1 MVLSQKTRKFLLSII
16 LSAGI
21 FFCGNNFV
29 AVADYFGSGGALG
42 GSGFSWSQGW
52 SSGIFGS
59 VGFGNF
65 ASGGVE
71 GGAGILSEA
80 DMKLIVEAL
89 IDSYFID
96 ANVDFATFLQNYV
109 SKDGLSGKEVYNKMI
124 SSTKPQ
130 YYQSFMNY
138 MDTPE
143 GRLKASKELSAA
155 FDVTLPASKTGSQS
169 GVTTITDE
177 TINDIKR
184 ALKTGKTTSLTDSAV
199 RQALIEN
206 GINPDNLSQLEYLK
220 SKGVNIPS
228 TLIASASANS
238 QSQTA
243 SASGPDYDAA
253 EKYLNSI
260 RGKGLTADEVS
271 QGLAGFGFTCA
282 NGICKEAGTNRV
294 ATGDGSLSSTDINSK
309 YFWATEGGCL
319 DGFGEVE
326 IGGSSS
332 PTKKNN
338 ESSETNTPP
347 ANTTCTSYTYSDWS
361 ACAGGVQSRS
371 ILHQYPSGC
380 TDTATAVL
388 TQNCTMPAVACTS
401 YTYSDWSACV
411 GGNQTRAIVSKLP
424 SGCTDTATAVFT
436 QACTAECTASQIPLV
451 TNTTAATQSVNSATL
466 SLITDRP
473 AKCEY
478 RENGGFTFGTGAGT
492 DFKVT
497 GSYNHNSGLTGVTA
511 GAKTYYAVCKDATAN
526 CFSASLK
533 IEFTAESASS
543 TEETCA
549 DLTSNDRKNNA
560 NRSYFGTAGADS
572 TYLWQAVETGT
583 RDKFEKVDW
592 YAGYQLTPEKDG
604 KVNQLCG
611 NFPAGA
617 VNRVSLYDGSYE
629 ELAGAEITGD
639 NFWRC
644 VDIAP
649 VQVKTDRRYYVLAR
663 IEDDPVY
670 FEFKSGMLPK
680 AAGNAVI
687 EVGVRQSASSG
698 DFGEDERKTYDHMIF
713 GLVDVRISWAPQTL
727 SGPSIAS
734 FEPQGNVDDDR
745 AVLSVE
751 ASGAAEC
758 RFGREDV
765 SYDQMD
771 YPMNKTTTG
780 KFTGKVCNLEKGA
793 YTFYARCKDGGGAK
807 NNVSAATT
815 FTITQ

>member
-1 MVLSQKTRKFLLSII
+1 MNDNTSSLQVSRLKFGCKKEKAIIFSLLCGFVFGI
-16 LSAGI
+16 LLFGFSEVDVAEA
-21 FFCGNNFV
+21 V
-29 AVADYFGSGGALG
+29 AVGEGTDMG
-42 GSGFSWSQGW
+42 WSFGW
-52 SSGIFGS
+52 SSGIFNN

-71 GGAGILSEA
+71 GGAGVLTEA
-80 DMKLIVEAL
+80 EVMAVIEAI
-89 IDSYFID
+89 IDSYFQDGDNID
-96 ANVDFATFLQNYV
+96 FVAALIGNSVGKGAYEKMIAYDQKIA
-109 SKDGLSGKEVYNKMI
+109 KSGKD
-124 SSTKPQ
+124 P
-130 YYQSFMNY
+130 YYKNFIEYVN
-138 MDTPE
+138 TPE
-143 GRLKASKELSAA
+143 GALKALQAAKETSMIY
-155 FDVTLPASKTGSQS
+155 DVTLPTSKISLPASGTPASQTPETQAEGNAEDDFVDVVTGGCLS
-169 GVTTITDE
+169 GMWTGGLFGVSLEEDSSPSSPNYNKIME
-177 TINDIKR
+177 NYW
-184 ALKTGKTTSLTDSAV
+184 LKDAKGNIIRD
-199 RQALIEN
+199 
-206 GINPDNLSQLEYLK
+206 
-220 SKGVNIPS
+220 SKGNPIVDV
-228 TLIASASANS
+228 
-238 QSQTA
+238 
-243 SASGPDYDAA
+243 G
-253 EKYLNSI
+253 KYS
-260 RGKGLTADEVS
+260 KDVSLTADEIREKYSS
-271 QGLAGFGFTCA
+271 QGT
-282 NGICKEAGTNRV
+282 T
-294 ATGDGSLSSTDINSK
+294 
-309 YFWATEGGCL
+309 
-319 DGFGEVE
+319 
-326 IGGSSS
+326 GGSKTTSGGSGSGSS
-332 PTKKNN
+332 GTGGGN
-338 ESSETNTPP
+338 EPATNT
-347 ANTTCTSYTYSDWS
+347 NTTCTSYTYGEWS

-411 GGNQTRAIVSKLP
+411 GGNQTRAIASKLP

-466 SLITDRP
+466 SLITDRS

-497 GSYNHNSGLTGVTA
+497 GNYNHNSGLTGVTA

-526 CFSASLK
+526 CFSAPLK

-543 TEETCA
+543 TEEACIG
-549 DLTSNDRKNNA
+549 LTSNDRKNNA

-649 VQVKTDRRYYVLAR
+649 VQVKTDRRYYVIAR

-727 SGPSIAS
+727 SGPAIAS
-734 FEPQGNVDDDR
+734 FEPRGNVDDDH
-745 AVLSVE
+745 AVLSVQ
-751 ASGAAEC
+751 ASDAAEC

>member
-1 MVLSQKTRKFLLSII
+1 MFLKNFTICFSVLLSI
-16 LSAGI
+16 AGVV
-21 FFCGNNFV
+21 FFQNRVN
-29 AVADYFGSGGALG
+29 AVFNTGGA
-42 GSGFSWSQGW
+42 SGQAYWDANFSA
-52 SSGIFGS
+52 

-65 ASGGVE
+65 SSGGVE
-71 GGAGILSEA
+71 GGAGILSPAE
-80 DMKLIVEAL
+80 MKLIVEAL
-89 IDSYFID
+89 IDSYFTD
-96 ANVDFATFLQNYV
+96 VNVDFATFLQNYV

-124 SSTKPQ
+124 SSTEPQ

-138 MDTPE
+138 VDTQE
-143 GRLKASKELSAA
+143 GKEKISQEFGDA
-155 FDVTLPASKTGSQS
+155 FDLTLPVSKTGGQN
-169 GVTTITDE
+169 GVATPANMDYDKVARDVAWALRTSNVNEENIDREAVILAELAKNGVSPDDQLMKNALLKQGITPP
-177 TINDIKR
+177 
-184 ALKTGKTTSLTDSAV
+184 TS
-199 RQALIEN
+199 
-206 GINPDNLSQLEYLK
+206 
-220 SKGVNIPS
+220 
-228 TLIASASANS
+228 SASSNS

-243 SASGPDYDAA
+243 STSGPNYDAA

-294 ATGDGSLSSTDINSK
+294 ATGDASGSKADINSK

-338 ESSETNTPP
+338 ESSETNVTPV
-347 ANTTCTSYTYSDWS
+347 NTNKTCTSYTYGDWS

-401 YTYSDWSACV
+401 YTYSDWSACA
-411 GGNQTRAIVSKLP
+411 GGSQTRAIVSRSP
-424 SGCTDTATAVFT
+424 SGCTDTSSAVFT
-436 QACTAECTASQIPLV
+436 QACTMECTASQIPLV
-451 TNTTAATQSVNSATL
+451 TNTTAATQSVSNATL
-466 SLITDRP
+466 SLITDRE
-473 AKCEY
+473 ADCEY
-478 RENGGFTFGTGAGT
+478 RENGGFTFGTGT
-492 DFKVT
+492 DFNVT
-497 GSYNHNSGLTGVTA
+497 GAYNHNSGLTGVTA
-511 GAKTYYAVCKDATAN
+511 GAKTYYAVCKTAAAN
-526 CFSASLK
+526 CFSAPLK

-543 TEETCA
+543 TEEACIG
-549 DLTSNDRKNNA
+549 LTSNDRKNNA

-592 YAGYQLTPEKDG
+592 YAGYQFTPEKDG

-649 VQVKTDRRYYVLAR
+649 VQVKTDRRYYVIAR

-745 AVLSVE
+745 AVLSVQ
-751 ASGAAEC
+751 ASDAAEC

>member
-1 MVLSQKTRKFLLSII
+1 MFLKNFTICFSVLLSI
-16 LSAGI
+16 AGVV
-21 FFCGNNFV
+21 FFQNRVN
-29 AVADYFGSGGALG
+29 AVFNTGGA
-42 GSGFSWSQGW
+42 SGQAYWDANFSA
-52 SSGIFGS
+52 

-65 ASGGVE
+65 SSGGVE

-89 IDSYFID
+89 IDSYFTD
-96 ANVDFATFLQNYV
+96 VNVDFATFLQNYV
-109 SKDGLSGKEVYNKMI
+109 SKDGLSGKYVYDKMI
-124 SSTKPQ
+124 SSTEPQ

-138 MDTPE
+138 VGTQE
-143 GRLKASKELSAA
+143 GKEKISQEFGAA
-155 FDVTLPASKTGSQS
+155 FDVTLPVSKTGSQS
-169 GVTTITDE
+169 GVATITDE
-177 TINDIKR
+177 TINDIKW

-199 RQALIEN
+199 RQALIKN

-228 TLIASASANS
+228 TLIASASSNS

-243 SASGPDYDAA
+243 STSGPNYDAA

-294 ATGDGSLSSTDINSK
+294 ATGDASGSKADINSK

-338 ESSETNTPP
+338 ESSETNVTPV
-347 ANTTCTSYTYSDWS
+347 NTNKTCTSYTYGDWS

-388 TQNCTMPAVACTS
+388 TQNCIMPAVACTS
-401 YTYSDWSACV
+401 YTYSDWSACA
-411 GGNQTRAIVSKLP
+411 GGSQTRAIVSRSP
-424 SGCTDTATAVFT
+424 SGCTDTSSAVFT
-436 QACTAECTASQIPLV
+436 QACTMECTASQIPLV
-451 TNTTAATQSVNSATL
+451 TNTTAATQSVSNATL
-466 SLITDRP
+466 SLITDRE
-473 AKCEY
+473 ADCEY
-478 RENGGFTFGTGAGT
+478 RENGGFTFNTGT
-492 DFKVT
+492 DFNVT
-497 GSYNHNSGLTGVTA
+497 GAYNHNSGLTGVTA
-511 GAKTYYAVCKDATAN
+511 GAKTYYAVCKTAAAN
-526 CFSASLK
+526 CFSAPLK

-543 TEETCA
+543 TEEACIG
-549 DLTSNDRKNNA
+549 LTSNDRKNNA

-617 VNRVSLYDGSYE
+617 VNRVSLYDGSYK

-649 VQVKTDRRYYVLAR
+649 VQVKTDRRYYVIAR
-663 IEDDPVY
+663 IEDGPVY

-680 AAGNAVI
+680 AAGNAII

-734 FEPQGNVDDDR
+734 FDPQGNVDDDR
-745 AVLSVE
+745 AVLSVQ

-765 SYDQMD
+765 SYDQMS
-771 YPMNKTTTG
+771 YPMNKTAAG
-780 KFTGKVCNLEKGA
+780 KFTSKICDLEQGT
-793 YTFYARCKDGGGAK
+793 YTFYVRCKDGGGAK

-815 FTITQ
+815 FAITQ

>member
-177 TINDIKR
+177 TINDIKW

-347 ANTTCTSYTYSDWS
+347 ANTTCTSYTYGEWS

-436 QACTAECTASQIPLV
+436 QVCTAECTASQIPLV

-492 DFKVT
+492 NFNVT

-526 CFSASLK
+526 CFSAPLK

-649 VQVKTDRRYYVLAR
+649 VQVKTDRRYYVIAR

-727 SGPSIAS
+727 SGPAIAS

-745 AVLSVE
+745 AVLSVQ
-751 ASGAAEC
+751 ASDAAEC

>member
-29 AVADYFGSGGALG
+29 VVADYFGSGGALG
-42 GSGFSWSQGW
+42 GGGFSWSQGW

-155 FDVTLPASKTGSQS
+155 FDITLPASGTPASQTPETQTEGNAEDDFVDVVTGGCLS
-169 GVTTITDE
+169 GMWTDGLFGVSLE
-177 TINDIKR
+177 EDSSPSSPNYNKIMENYW
-184 ALKTGKTTSLTDSAV
+184 LKDAKGNIIRD
-199 RQALIEN
+199 
-206 GINPDNLSQLEYLK
+206 
-220 SKGVNIPS
+220 SKGNPIVDV
-228 TLIASASANS
+228 
-238 QSQTA
+238 
-243 SASGPDYDAA
+243 G
-253 EKYLNSI
+253 KYS
-260 RGKGLTADEVS
+260 KDVSLTADEIREKYSS
-271 QGLAGFGFTCA
+271 QGT
-282 NGICKEAGTNRV
+282 T
-294 ATGDGSLSSTDINSK
+294 
-309 YFWATEGGCL
+309 
-319 DGFGEVE
+319 
-326 IGGSSS
+326 GGSKTTSGGSGSGSS
-332 PTKKNN
+332 GAGGGN
-338 ESSETNTPP
+338 EPATNT
-347 ANTTCTSYTYSDWS
+347 NTTCTSYTYGEWS

-478 RENGGFTFGTGAGT
+478 RENGGFTFGTGSGT
-492 DFKVT
+492 NFNVT

-649 VQVKTDRRYYVLAR
+649 VQVKTDRRYYVIAR

-727 SGPSIAS
+727 SGPAIAS

-745 AVLSVE
+745 AVLSVQ
-751 ASGAAEC
+751 ASDAAEC